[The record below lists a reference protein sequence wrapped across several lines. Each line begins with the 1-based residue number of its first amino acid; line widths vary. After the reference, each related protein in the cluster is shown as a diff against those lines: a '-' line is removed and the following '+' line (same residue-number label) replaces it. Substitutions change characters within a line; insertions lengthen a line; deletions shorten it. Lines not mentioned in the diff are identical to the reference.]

1 MIRNVW
7 DWLKQIN
14 NIKADPESFSNDDWD
29 KFNSYTLHRTLSM
42 NEDFIELVNE
52 VQKIPLQN
60 KKEIYSVYREFI
72 PKNNKWNKYI
82 KPNIKQHSGD
92 LLQYLSDYFKCSK
105 REVKQY
111 LDFLDDDEI
120 LRILNGLGL
129 SQKEINK
136 LLK

>member
-1 MIRNVW
+1 MIKNVW

-14 NIKADPESFSNDDWD
+14 SIKADPKSFSNEDWNH
-29 KFNSYTLHRTLSM
+29 FSPFTIHRVLSM

-60 KKEIYSVYREFI
+60 KKEIYNIYREFI

-82 KPNIKQHSGD
+82 KPNIKQHSQD
-92 LLQYLSDYFKCSK
+92 LLKCLSNYFKCSR

-111 LDFLDDDEI
+111 LDYLEDDEI

-129 SQKEINK
+129 EKKEINK
-136 LLK
+136 LMK

>member
-1 MIRNVW
+1 MIKNVW

-14 NIKADPESFSNDDWD
+14 SIKADPESFSNEDWD
-29 KFNSYTLHRTLSM
+29 HFTGFTIHRVLSM

-60 KKEIYSVYREFI
+60 KKEIYSIYREFI

-82 KPNIKQHSGD
+82 KPNIKQHSQD
-92 LLQYLSDYFKCSK
+92 LLKYLSNYFECS
-105 REVKQY
+105 RMEVKQY
-111 LDFLDDDEI
+111 LDYLEDDEI

-129 SQKEINK
+129 EKKEINK
-136 LLK
+136 LMK

>member
-1 MIRNVW
+1 MIKNVW

-92 LLQYLSDYFKCSK
+92 LLQCLSDYFKCSK

-111 LDFLDDDEI
+111 LDFLEDDEI

-129 SQKEINK
+129 NQKEINK